1 MVPQRYFTKSQ
12 AAFIMSVD
20 RLFSLRKKVYFWT
33 FTFKQVYHE
42 WEYPTLWH
50 SFIRGMELA
59 HGTGRQG
66 ACIRGLRVLE
76 PHERHGLHYHMLT
89 NKRLSVHIV
98 RRVGRR
104 FGMGRVHVEECDRG
118 TGYYL
123 AKYLGKN
130 QKAFC
135 TRRRSWGS
143 VGGFMQCKVK
153 DVEVDSAFS
162 RNMKGLFNG
171 HQVDFKTTSFVLA
184 LSRIHG
190 DLALWPKGL
199 EGIVCGKA
207 NGTGARKRV
216 IARSGRAYFLNPTI
230 KYRALTPHGEKCF
243 GNVPRQIVPSVD
255 PF

>member
-1 MVPQRYFTKSQ
+1 MVTQRYFTKSQ

-20 RLFSLRKKVYFWT
+20 RLFSLGQKVYFWT
-33 FTFKQVYHE
+33 FTFKNVYHE
-42 WEYPTLWH
+42 WEYPVLWDR
-50 SFIRGMELA
+50 FLKGLEYA
-59 HGTGRQG
+59 HGSGRAG
-66 ACIRGLRVLE
+66 RVIRGLRVLE
-76 PHERHGLHYHMLT
+76 PHKQHGLHFHMLT
-89 NKRLSVHIV
+89 TKRLSIHIV
-98 RRVGRR
+98 RRVGKR
-104 FGMGRVHVEECDRG
+104 FGMGRIGVEACDRG

-184 LSRIHG
+184 LSRIYG
-190 DLALWPKGL
+190 DMALWPKGY
-199 EGIVCGKA
+199 ESVVCGKA
-207 NGTGARKRV
+207 NGTGAGKRV
-216 IARSGRAYFLNPTI
+216 VTGRGVAYFLNPTI
-230 KYRALTPHGEKCF
+230 KYRALTPRVEKF
-243 GNVPRQIVPSVD
+243 LTVGSRQTLPSELG
-255 PF
+255 